1 MKKRLAKKR
10 AKAFLE
16 GRMAYPKI
24 EDTFLYST
32 DGDYC
37 VKVVA
42 VMPEPVRR
50 EVYAYAR
57 RAGWDGNHW
66 DAPDVLS
73 TLCPDEVAK

>member
-1 MKKRLAKKR
+1 MKKRLAKKH

-42 VMPEPVRR
+42 VMPEPV
-50 EVYAYAR
+50 
-57 RAGWDGNHW
+57 WDGNHW

-73 TLCPDEVAK
+73 TLHPDEVAK